1 MSGHLAIRAAGPGTT
16 LQDGGRHGYLRYGV
30 GAAGPMDWIA
40 HIRANI
46 LAGNPENAGAIE
58 VGLGGIELQAEGG
71 EIYLG
76 YAGAPFAV
84 TLNGQALP
92 TAGRVRL
99 GLDDRFAVKAG
110 ARGAWF
116 YVSPAGGFDVA
127 QVMGSLSTSL
137 RSGIGG
143 LNGRALAAGD
153 RLALRGGPT
162 LPELGFEER
171 APARTGPLRVLLG
184 PQDDYFSPA
193 GIRTFFAGSYKLSA
207 RSDRMGYRFEGP
219 AVEHAKG
226 FNIVSDGI
234 ALGAIQIPGD
244 GKPIVLMA
252 DRQSTGGYP
261 KLGCVIRADIGRLA
275 QCRAGDATQFESV
288 AVEAARAELFAGL
301 RTVRAS
307 LAAAFPLGGADLSSE
322 FLLSQNLISGA
333 QSAAEET

>member
-116 YVSPAGGFDVA
+116 YLSPAGGFDVA
-127 QVMGSLSTSL
+127 PVMGSLSTSL

-153 RLALRGGPT
+153 RLALRGGPA

-171 APARTGPLRVLLG
+171 APARTGRLRVLLG

-207 RSDRMGYRFEGP
+207 RSDRMGYRLEGP

-244 GKPIVLMA
+244 GRPIVLMA

-261 KLGCVIRADIGRLA
+261 KLGYVIRTDIARLA
-275 QCRAGDATQFESV
+275 QCRAGDAVQFESV
-288 AVEAARAELFAGL
+288 ALETARAELFAAL

-307 LAAAFPLGGADLSSE
+307 LAAVSPLGGDLSSE

-333 QSAAEET
+333 QSAAEDA

>member
-1 MSGHLAIRAAGPGTT
+1 MSLHLAIRAAGPGTT

-30 GAAGPMDWIA
+30 SAAGPMDWIA
-40 HIRANI
+40 HVRANT

-71 EIYLG
+71 EVYLG
-76 YAGAPFAV
+76 FAGAPFAAA
-84 TLNGQALP
+84 LNGRPLP
-92 TAGRVRL
+92 AAGRVRL
-99 GLDDRFAVKAG
+99 ALDDRFAVKAG
-110 ARGAWF
+110 ASGAWF
-116 YVSPAGGFDVA
+116 YLSPAGGFDMA
-127 QVMGSLSTSL
+127 PVMGSLSTSL

-153 RLALRGGPT
+153 RLALRGSQAV
-162 LPELGFEER
+162 PELGFKEQ
-171 APARTGPLRVLLG
+171 APARTNPLRVLLG

-193 GIRTFFAGSYKLSA
+193 GLKTFFTGSYRLSA
-207 RSDRMGYRFEGP
+207 RSDRMGYRLEGP

-261 KLGCVIRADIGRLA
+261 KLGYVIRADIGRLA
-275 QCRAGDATQFESV
+275 QCRAGDAVQFESV
-288 AVEAARAELFAGL
+288 AIETARAELFAAL

-307 LAAAFPLGGADLSSE
+307 LATALPLGGADLSSE

>member
-1 MSGHLAIRAAGPGTT
+1 
-16 LQDGGRHGYLRYGV
+16 
-30 GAAGPMDWIA
+30 
-40 HIRANI
+40 
-46 LAGNPENAGAIE
+46 
-58 VGLGGIELQAEGG
+58 
-71 EIYLG
+71 
-76 YAGAPFAV
+76 
-84 TLNGQALP
+84 
-92 TAGRVRL
+92 
-99 GLDDRFAVKAG
+99 
-110 ARGAWF
+110 
-116 YVSPAGGFDVA
+116 
-127 QVMGSLSTSL
+127 MGSLSTSL

-153 RLALRGGPT
+153 RLALRGGPA

-193 GIRTFFAGSYKLSA
+193 GIRIFFAGSYKLSA
-207 RSDRMGYRFEGP
+207 RSDRMGYRLEGP

-244 GKPIVLMA
+244 GRPIVLMA

-261 KLGCVIRADIGRLA
+261 KLGYVIRTDIARLA
-275 QCRAGDATQFESV
+275 QCRAGDAVQFESV
-288 AVEAARAELFAGL
+288 ALETARAELFAAL

-307 LAAAFPLGGADLSSE
+307 LAAASPLGGDLSSE

-333 QSAAEET
+333 QSAAEDA

>member
-40 HIRANI
+40 HLRANI

-58 VGLGGIELQAEGG
+58 VGLGGIELQVEGG

-84 TLNGQALP
+84 TLNGQTLP

-116 YVSPAGGFDVA
+116 YLSPAGGFDLTP
-127 QVMGSLSTSL
+127 VMGSLSTSL

-153 RLALRGGPT
+153 RLPLRGGPA
-162 LPELGFEER
+162 LPELGFEEP
-171 APARTGPLRVLLG
+171 APARTGPLRILLG

-244 GKPIVLMA
+244 GRPIVLMA

-261 KLGCVIRADIGRLA
+261 KLGYVIRADIARLA
-275 QCRAGDATQFESV
+275 QCRAGDAVQFESV
-288 AVEAARAELFAGL
+288 VVETARAELFAAL

-307 LAAAFPLGGADLSSE
+307 LAAAFKLGGADLSSE